1 MKNKGYYLGLD
12 IGTDSVGYAAADEE
26 YNLLK
31 FKGEPV
37 WGVTLFDEAQLHA
50 ERRSFRTARRRLDRR
65 QQRVQLIQELFAKE
79 IAKVDQGFYRRMA
92 NSRLTR
98 EDAGSA
104 HTLFDDVQ
112 FTDAQYHKQYPTVHH
127 LILDLM
133 NNPAPHDVR
142 LVYLAC
148 AWLVAHR
155 GHFLSEVSQD
165 NIAGLTDFH
174 AVWAELLSYIQAQD
188 TDIVFPWK
196 EDCEGEIQDI
206 LKARSGITAKYKQ
219 LCQTMFANGKCP
231 KIAEGFPYHCDQL
244 LKALCGGKVS
254 AEALFDNASYAD
266 LQSFSLGDSDEKL
279 AEVFDAVGD
288 DAELLQKMKAIYD
301 WTLLVDILDG
311 ETAISAAKV
320 NQYNQHKKDLKL
332 LKRIIRQY
340 LPDQYRAVFRAA
352 EAGNYVAYSMHTKAM
367 QAGAVKK
374 VTKEEFS
381 DYLLKKLKD
390 VNPLPE
396 DAETLNT
403 IAERLKNHTFLPK
416 QHDTDNRVIPHQLY
430 LYELRLILQTAS
442 GYLPFLNEKDA
453 DGLSAA
459 DKIVSTFTFRVPYYV
474 GPLNHPTGK
483 KNDHAWIVRK
493 AGRILPWNFRDMVD
507 LDASEDAFIH
517 RMTNTCTYLP
527 DAAVLPKESLIY
539 QRFMVLNEI
548 NNLKIDG
555 EPIPVQVKQAIFT
568 DLFMKSRKVSL
579 ERIKGYLLANGCL
592 RKGQTVS
599 GVDVQ
604 IKSALTSYADFR
616 FFLERKLLTEE
627 EAERIIKR
635 IACTEDKSRLK
646 KWLKKEFPRL
656 EPRSIDMLSRLNYS
670 GFGRLS
676 RELLTGI
683 EAEEGDGVHTGGILQ
698 AMWNTNENLMELLS
712 DKYGFKEQ
720 IDARRRE
727 YYQANPATL
736 PERMEQMHLS
746 NAVKRPVLRALDI
759 TGEVGKAL
767 GAPPAKIFVEM
778 ARGASPDQK
787 NKRTKPRAQQLLE
800 LYAKCEEEDVRAVQ
814 RQLEE
819 MGDAADTALQ
829 SDRLF
834 LYYLQLGKC
843 AYTGQAL
850 DIAQLKGSTY
860 NIEHIYPRKQVK
872 DDSILNNEV
881 LVLSE
886 VNGQKSDSY
895 PIANHIRAKMR
906 PLWEKWKA
914 CGLITD
920 EKFKRL
926 TRATP
931 FTAEEKMGFI
941 QRQLTETTQSTK
953 AVAEL
958 LKERYPDTEIVYV
971 KARLSSEFRQ
981 TYDCL
986 KSRSYNDL
994 HHAKDAYLNIVT
1006 GNVYTMKFSNRWFDV
1021 NSDYSVKTEVLYTH
1035 PVICGGKTV
1044 WDGKPM
1050 LDKVKK
1056 TLGKN
1061 NAHMTKYAFC
1071 RKGGYFDQMPVAPAP
1086 GLIPLKK
1093 GLPTEVY
1100 GGYNKPAVSFFIP
1113 VHYQTGKK
1121 AETIILPVELL
1132 SSKQFLVDD
1141 TFAKAYAASR
1151 VAQITGKKPDAV
1163 SFPMGMRVWKINTML
1178 SLDGFR
1184 VVIAGSA
1191 SGGKCLIAQPF
1202 TVFSASQDIEYYI
1215 KKLEMLTE
1223 KMKSRPNYCYS
1234 AEYDKVTAEQNM
1246 ALYDLYA
1253 DKLEK
1258 SVYAK
1263 RPNNPLKILV
1273 DGREK
1278 FRALAVTEQ
1287 AAALLN
1293 IHSAFGRVSGGCDFS
1308 AVGGA
1313 AHAAATVS
1321 FSATVSNW
1329 KKNYKDVRIIDASAS
1344 GLWEKRSGNLLDV
1357 L

>member
-1 MKNKGYYLGLD
+1 MKNKAYYLGLD
-12 IGTDSVGYAAADEE
+12 IGTDSVGYAATDED
-26 YNLLK
+26 YSLLK
-31 FKGEPV
+31 FKGEPA
-37 WGVTLFDEAQLHA
+37 WGVTLFDEAQLNT

-79 IAKVDQGFYRRMA
+79 VAEADKDFYRRMA
-92 NSRLTR
+92 NSRLIR

-104 HTLFDDVQ
+104 HTLFDDIQ
-112 FTDAQYHKQYPTVHH
+112 FTDVDYHKQYPTVHH

-133 NNPAPHDVR
+133 TNPAPHDVR

-165 NIAGLTDFH
+165 NIAGLTDFN
-174 AVWAELLSYIQAQD
+174 AVWSELLSYINSQD
-188 TDIVFPWK
+188 TEIVFPWK
-196 EDCEGEIQDI
+196 EDCERDIQDI

-219 LCQTMFANGKCP
+219 LCHAMFANGKCP
-231 KIAEGFPYHCDQL
+231 KKTEGFPYRCDQF
-244 LKALCGGKVS
+244 LKALCGGKIS
-254 AEALFDNASYAD
+254 AEALFDNPSYAD

-279 AEVFDAVGD
+279 AEVFAAIGD

-301 WTLLVDILDG
+301 WALLVDILDG
-311 ETAISAAKV
+311 KTAISAAKV
-320 NQYNQHKKDLKL
+320 SQYDQHKKDLRL

-340 LPDQYRAVFRAA
+340 LPGQYRAIFRAA
-352 EAGNYVAYSMHTKAM
+352 EAGNYAAYSMHIKAM
-367 QAGAVKK
+367 QAEKVKK

-390 VNPLPE
+390 VIPLPE
-396 DAETLNT
+396 DAGTLNMIT
-403 IAERLKNHTFLPK
+403 ERLKNRTFLPK

-442 GYLPFLNEKDA
+442 GYLPFLNEQDA
-453 DGLSAA
+453 DGLSVV
-459 DKIVSTFTFRVPYYV
+459 DKIISTFTFRVPYYV
-474 GPLNHPTGK
+474 GPLNHPTGR

-493 AGRILPWNFRDMVD
+493 AGRILPWNFKDMVD
-507 LDASEDAFIH
+507 MDASEEAFIR

-555 EPIPVQVKQAIFT
+555 EPVPVQVKQAVFT
-568 DLFMKSRKVSL
+568 DLFMKSRKVTL
-579 ERIKGYLLANGCL
+579 ERIKAYLLANGYML
-592 RKGQTVS
+592 KEQTIS

-604 IKSALTSYADFR
+604 IKSGLTSYADFR
-616 FFLERKLLTEE
+616 FFLDHRLLTEE
-627 EAERIIKR
+627 EAERIIER

-646 KWLKKEFPRL
+646 KWLKKEFPHL
-656 EPRSIDMLSRLNYS
+656 EPRSIDLLSRLNYS

-676 RELLTGI
+676 RELLAGI
-683 EAEEGDGVHTGGILQ
+683 EVTDCNGIHSCSILQ

-712 DKYGFKEQ
+712 DKYGFKAQ

-727 YYQANPATL
+727 YYQANPTTL

-759 TGEVGKAL
+759 TGEVVKAF

-787 NKRTKPRAQQLLE
+787 NKRTKTRTQQLLE
-800 LYAKCEEEDVRAVQ
+800 LYAKCKDEDALEVQ

-850 DIAQLKGSTY
+850 DITQLKGSAY

-886 VNGQKSDSY
+886 VNGQKSDTY
-895 PIANHIRAKMR
+895 PIAADIRTKMR
-906 PLWEKWKA
+906 PLWERWKA

-958 LKERYPDTEIVYV
+958 LKERYPKTEIIYV
-971 KARLSSEFRQ
+971 KARLTSEFRQ
-981 TYDCL
+981 TFDCL

-1006 GNVYTMKFSNRWFDV
+1006 GNVYTMKFSRWFDV

-1044 WDGKPM
+1044 WDGTPM

-1071 RKGGYFDQMPVAPAP
+1071 RKGGYFDQMPVPPAP

-1093 GLPTEVY
+1093 GLPPEVY
-1100 GGYNKPAVSFFIP
+1100 GGYNKPTVSFFIP

-1121 AETIILPVELL
+1121 AETLILPIELL
-1132 SSKQFLVDD
+1132 SSKQFMADE
-1141 TFAKAYAASR
+1141 TFAKAYAFNR
-1151 VAQITGKKPDAV
+1151 VAQITGKKPDTV
-1163 SFPMGMRVWKINTML
+1163 SFPMGMRIWKVNTML

-1202 TVFSASQDIEYYI
+1202 MVFSGAQDTEYYI
-1215 KKLEMLTE
+1215 KKLDMLTE
-1223 KMKSRPNYCYS
+1223 KMKTRPNYRYS
-1234 AEYDKVTAEQNM
+1234 AEYDKVTPKQNI
-1246 ALYDLYA
+1246 ALYDLYVT
-1253 DKLEK
+1253 KLQK
-1258 SVYAK
+1258 TVYAR

-1273 DGREK
+1273 DGRDK
-1278 FRALAVTEQ
+1278 FRALTVTEQ
-1287 AAALLN
+1287 AASLLN
-1293 IHSAFGRVSGGCDFS
+1293 IHAAFGRISSGCDFT

-1313 AHAAATVS
+1313 ARAAATVS
-1321 FSATVSNW
+1321 FSAAVSNW
-1329 KKNYKDVRIIDASAS
+1329 KKSYKDIRIIDASAS
-1344 GLWEKRSGNLLDV
+1344 GLWEKQSENLLDI